1 MNWRLEVAHMLKA
14 LSSFAPHTKEKAEA
28 VSSLA
33 CSSQTFPFSEEH
45 SCFLH
50 STLHFS
56 VCSDSYP
63 GEMTRLRCYFRCVLQ
78 DLSSSGFHAILG
90 TSFFL
95 IWRVFFLCLF
105 GFVLL
110 LFLLFKQDPII

>member
-1 MNWRLEVAHMLKA
+1 VAHMLKA

-90 TSFFL
+90 YYWYLESHWAPKVEFSKLLGRWHFL
-95 IWRVFFLCLF
+95 KTLY
-105 GFVLL
+105 
-110 LFLLFKQDPII
+110 